1 MSKRRPD
8 DLEKSSGVETQ
19 NRTGRTPDTF
29 EVKAFTW
36 HRPEGVQVAPEPI
49 QSKVTTVADLGTL
62 IRKVRSERALS
73 QQSLADLA
81 GVGRRF
87 LSELENGKETSE
99 IGLVLRVTSAL
110 GIDIT
115 ARTR

>member
-1 MSKRRPD
+1 MTKRKLDVRVP
-8 DLEKSSGVETQ
+8 SQAGP
-19 NRTGRTPDTF
+19 TPDTF
-29 EVKAFTW
+29 MVDKITW
-36 HRPEGVQVAPEPI
+36 YRPAGVPITSEPI
-49 QSKVTTVADLGTL
+49 QSKVTTAADLGSL

-73 QQSLADLA
+73 QQTLADLA

-99 IGLVLRVTSAL
+99 IGLVLRVASAL